1 MPPHLSIDIDL
12 DSLTYDDHIVGN
24 IAFVIDFYEYFPG
37 QVWSDFVAV
46 VLNWWVDSCRALLFA
61 PLHEAYSFNFMDGPI
76 RVAAKKVTAIEVE
89 LVFLEGNQVKTEMG
103 IVPIEDVRTAI
114 VKATRQF
121 INAVDRLGWRNEEVE
136 TLRHAIKVLHTI

>member
-12 DSLTYDDHIVGN
+12 DSLTYSDHVVGN
-24 IAFVIDFYEYFPG
+24 IAFVLDFHNYFPG
-37 QVWSDFVAV
+37 QGWSDFVAIG
-46 VLNWWVDSCRALLFA
+46 LNWWVDSCRAFLFA
-61 PLHEAYSFNFMDGPI
+61 PLHESYSFNFMDGPI
-76 RVAAKKVTAIEVE
+76 RVAAKKVTATEVE
-89 LVFLEGNQVKTEMG
+89 LVFLECNQVKTEMG

-136 TLRHAIKVLHTI
+136 TLRHAIKALHAI